1 MFGCWSYCRKFK
13 GVGEGEHG
21 AHPFWGGGMDCF
33 FFKSVWEEGMYGDW
47 SFPETSERIGQRRR
61 REGWRV
67 ANPFHGGGKDI
78 LLTKLG
84 A

>member
-33 FFKSVWEEGMYGDW
+33 FYQFG
-47 SFPETSERIGQRRR
+47 RRVCV
-61 REGWRV
+61 G
-67 ANPFHGGGKDI
+67 
-78 LLTKLG
+78 TG
-84 A
+84 AFLKHPKG